1 MKDNPALAFGVL
13 TGILCVSKENL
24 FSGLNN
30 LVVNSVLDDKY
41 SEYFGFTTDE
51 VSVMADYYGCTD
63 KKAQL
68 MEWYDGYMFG
78 NTDIY
83 NPWSVANYFNN
94 DCTPKPFW
102 TNTSYGVAFCG
113 KNVEI
118 VL

>member
-1 MKDNPALAFGVL
+1 MRNFMSGGLKDNPALAFGVL

-30 LVVNSVLDDKY
+30 L
-41 SEYFGFTTDE
+41 
-51 VSVMADYYGCTD
+51 
-63 KKAQL
+63 
-68 MEWYDGYMFG
+68 
-78 NTDIY
+78 
-83 NPWSVANYFNN
+83 VANYFNN

-118 VL
+118 AL

>member
-1 MKDNPALAFGVL
+1 ML
-13 TGILCVSKENL
+13 KEYL
-24 FSGLNN
+24 LN
-30 LVVNSVLDDKY
+30 
-41 SEYFGFTTDE
+41 FGFTEKEVKQMLKDYNLSDSMDE
-51 VSVMADYYGCTD
+51 V
-63 KKAQL
+63 K
-68 MEWYDGYMFG
+68 EWYDGYMFG

-118 VL
+118 AL